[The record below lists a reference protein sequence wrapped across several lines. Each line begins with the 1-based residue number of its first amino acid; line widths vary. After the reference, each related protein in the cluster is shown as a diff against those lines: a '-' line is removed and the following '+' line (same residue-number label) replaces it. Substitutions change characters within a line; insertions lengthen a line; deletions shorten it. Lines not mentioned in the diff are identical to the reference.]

1 MKITLQGG
9 RVIDPA
15 NKIDE
20 RIDVHVAAGQIAALG
35 NAPDGFSANRV
46 IDVSGQIVCPGFIDL
61 GARLREPGDR
71 HKATIA
77 SETAAAAS
85 GGITTLVCPPDT
97 NPVADTPAV
106 IELIRTTAEQAGK
119 ARILPTGAI
128 TQGLEGKQLSEIA
141 ALKEAGC
148 VAVSN
153 IMQPYANTQVQRRA
167 FEYAATFGLSIFIHP
182 MDQGLAAAGC
192 AHEGAISTRMGLTGI
207 PEAAETMAVARNL
220 VIIEQTG
227 VRAHFARL
235 SSVRAAQMISRA
247 RYDGL
252 PITADVAAHQLF
264 LTEHDIWQF
273 NSDCHVIPPLRS
285 DRDRDGLRD
294 GLAQGVVQCIC
305 SDHQPHEADAK
316 LAPFPSTEPG
326 ISALETLLPLTL
338 RMVTDGV
345 LGLGDAIATI
355 SSQAA
360 SVLGIDSGNL
370 SAGNVADICV
380 FDPEREWVL
389 NEDNLVSHGLN
400 TPFLGWHL
408 KGRVSYTLLAGRP
421 VYELNDD

>member
-15 NKIDE
+15 NDIDD
-20 RIDVHVAAGQIAALG
+20 IMDVHVAAGQIAALG
-35 NAPDGFSANRV
+35 NAPDGFKANRV
-46 IDVSGQIVCPGFIDL
+46 IDVSDQIVCPGFIDL

-85 GGITTLVCPPDT
+85 GGITTLICPPDT

-119 ARILPTGAI
+119 ARVIPTGAL
-128 TQGLEGKQLSEIA
+128 TQGLRGKQLSEIA

-148 VAVSN
+148 IVVSN
-153 IMQPYANTQVQRRA
+153 IMQPYINTQVQRRA
-167 FEYAATFGLSIFIHP
+167 FEYAATFGLGIFIHP
-182 MDQGLAAAGC
+182 MDQGLATAGC
-192 AHEGAISTRMGLTGI
+192 AHEGVISTRMGLTGI
-207 PEAAETMAVARNL
+207 PEAAETIAVARDL
-220 VIIEQTG
+220 VLIEQTG

-235 SSVRAAQMISRA
+235 STARGVQMISRA

-273 NSDCHVIPPLRS
+273 NSACHVIPPLRT
-285 DRDRDGLRD
+285 DRDRDGLRE

-305 SDHQPHEADAK
+305 SDHQPHEPDAK

-338 RMVTDGV
+338 RMVSDGV
-345 LGLGDAIATI
+345 VGLSAAIATI
-355 SSQAA
+355 TSQPAQ
-360 SVLGIDSGNL
+360 VLGIDSGSL

-380 FDPEREWVL
+380 FDPEQEWVL

-400 TPFLGWHL
+400 SPFLGWHL
-408 KGRVSYTLLAGRP
+408 KGRVSHTLLAGRP
-421 VYELNDD
+421 VYERSDD